1 MGETLLNVAEENMLT
16 EGISRLQWECT
27 GERIHSAWK
36 DQGSF
41 IKEVSFDLAL
51 KDDEVSKGIFV
62 Q

>member
-1 MGETLLNVAEENMLT
+1 MNVAEENMLT

-51 KDDEVSKGIFV
+51 KDDEVGKGIFV